1 MSRRTAAALLITR
14 GEGPERQVFLCE
26 RAPELRFFGGYWAL
40 PGGTVGPEDGTG
52 DVDAAL
58 QHCADR
64 ELFEETGLLRHR
76 LPPTKTSGDAL
87 RSARE
92 QLLAHER
99 TEAETKPPSPW
110 HSLIAGAAPPP
121 PMRALCRI
129 ETPPFAPVRYD
140 TVFFHVPVESCTAG
154 TAGPRPEVWSGEL
167 VRGRFWLPSQALASW
182 RNGDLLLVPPVVIL
196 LEHLAA
202 TDDFEAFARAMGDT
216 ADGYHRGRLHQ
227 VRFSPGVVMAPLRT
241 ETLPPA
247 TTTNCYVVGTDRLW
261 VVDPGS
267 PYEDEQRRLLELLAE
282 LRAGGAEVEGILVT
296 HHHRDHTAGVVAL
309 SRALDLPVRGHPLTM
324 SRLAPGFRAG
334 SALDEGMRVPL
345 GRSPDG
351 RSGWELQALHT
362 PGHDRGHL
370 CFRESRYG
378 TVLVGDMLS
387 TVSTIIVDPPEGH
400 LATYLHSLERL
411 LQGPM
416 TTLFPAHGPGMR
428 DGHRLVKQYLRH
440 RRQRETSLVQALEKQ
455 PGTAEDLLPKVYWD
469 ADPKLFP
476 FAARSLLAGLH
487 KLRDEQRAIET
498 DGLWSL
504 APAKKV

>member
-1 MSRRTAAALLITR
+1 MSRRTAAALLITK
-14 GEGPERQVFLCE
+14 GEGADRAVFLCE

-40 PGGTVGPEDGTG
+40 PGGTVGPEDGAG
-52 DVDAAL
+52 DEAAVM
-58 QHCADR
+58 QHCAHR

-76 LPPTKTSGDAL
+76 LPATRTGGDAL
-87 RSARE
+87 RQARE
-92 QLLAHER
+92 GLLASER
-99 TEAETKPPSPW
+99 AEADRKPPSPW
-110 HSLIAGAAPPP
+110 NSLIAGVAPPP
-121 PMRALCRI
+121 PMRTLCRI

-140 TVFFHVPVESCTAG
+140 TVFFHVPVEECTAG
-154 TAGPRPEVWSGEL
+154 TAGPRPDVWSGEL
-167 VRGRFWLPSQALASW
+167 VQGRFWLPAQALASW

-196 LEHLAA
+196 LEHLAR
-202 TDDFEAFARAMGDT
+202 TNDFEAFARGMAAT
-216 ADGYHRGRLHQ
+216 AEGYHEGRLHQ

-267 PYEDEQRRLLELLAE
+267 PYPDEQRRLVDLLRELTAS
-282 LRAGGAEVEGILVT
+282 GAKVEGILVT
-296 HHHRDHTAGVVAL
+296 HHHRDHTAGVNAL
-309 SRALDLPVRGHPLTM
+309 SQALDLPVRGHPLTM
-324 SRLAPGFRAG
+324 SRLVPGFRPGA
-334 SALDEGMRVPL
+334 ALDEGMRVPL

-351 RSGWELQALHT
+351 RDGWEMLALHT

-400 LATYLHSLERL
+400 LATYLQSLERL
-411 LQGPM
+411 LTGPM
-416 TTLFPAHGPGMR
+416 TTLYPAHGPAMR

-440 RRQRETSLVQALEKQ
+440 RRQRETTLVQALEKG

-469 ADPKLFP
+469 ADQRLWP
-476 FAARSLLAGLH
+476 FAARSLLAGLQ
-487 KLRDEQRAIET
+487 KLRDEQRAVET
-498 DGLWSL
+498 GGVWSL
-504 APAKKV
+504 VTAARP